1 MSLDDLH
8 KSVDGLR
15 VLRDQL
21 PEDQQ
26 EIKSRASRLIEDL
39 ERQIEDLG
47 DRDPAEEEGWGSLL
61 EGLRHFGEQF
71 EAEHPRITEAA
82 NRVSMML
89 SGMGI

>member
-15 VLRDQL
+15 VLRDEL
-21 PEDQQ
+21 PDEQR
-26 EIKSRASRLIEDL
+26 EIKARAGRLIEDL

-47 DRDPAEEEGWGSLL
+47 DKDPGEDEGWGSLL
-61 EGLRHFGEQF
+61 EGLRNFAEQF
-71 EAEHPRITEAA
+71 EAEHPRITEAS
-82 NRVSMML
+82 NRISLML